1 MVHLK
6 RKDVHGTRVV
16 VVFGEGLIDV
26 RAGADTSRE
35 QSVNQG
41 HGHIQGTG
49 SYRRRLNLSGTSQ
62 RPSSGAGQQC
72 ADSDG
77 S

>member
-1 MVHLK
+1 MVHL
-6 RKDVHGTRVV
+6 RRNGVHGTRVV

-26 RAGADTSRE
+26 QAGGDTSRE

-41 HGHIQGTG
+41 HGHIQGTS
-49 SYRRRLNLSGTSQ
+49 SYRRRLKQSGTSQ

-72 ADSDG
+72 AD
-77 S
+77 